1 MEFAQYRQVP
11 QSIAE
16 KIALDATQNKKSA
29 A

>member
-1 MEFAQYRQVP
+1 MEFDHYRLVP

-16 KIALDATQNKKSA
+16 KIAEEVAARKKSA